1 MDTIDEGNGNQPNKK
16 DYEVGFGRPPKSGQF
31 KPGHKRSRGRKR
43 GSRNLRTIVE
53 AEIFAPAIFNEN
65 GKKVRSNKLTA
76 IIRTQTNKAAMGD
89 PRAVKLVLEMAAA
102 YCPPA
107 EPEGESCKLNDAER
121 AVMKNHI
128 AMKELFHG
136 GAQSD

>member
-89 PRAVKLVLEMAAA
+89 PRAVNWYWRWRLPIALQPSRRA
-102 YCPPA
+102 
-107 EPEGESCKLNDAER
+107 R
-121 AVMKNHI
+121 AVSSTM
-128 AMKELFHG
+128 LSG
-136 GAQSD
+136 Q